1 MQLIMKDMVDQML
14 KGKNVIKLLIICLI
28 TSCSLNKINIKKNS
42 HVTNE
47 YRLDR
52 FKSNDGLTTQIIFK
66 CYDFENKKTKIPA
79 IIIINNVYLNSGLLN
94 IGIGKHSLKALFI
107 GKKSINISNL
117 IVKRGDSIVIKAYMK
132 DNNTVFRDYN

>member
-28 TSCSLNKINIKKNS
+28 TSCSLNKINIKNS

-47 YRLDR
+47 YSLDR
-52 FKSNDGLTTQIIFK
+52 FKSNGGLTTQIIFK

-132 DNNTVFRDYN
+132 DNNTDFRDYN